1 MDAVLI
7 YLNVNMVLVIHL
19 NLEQNVMTSF
29 ADTVAYRGARPFTG
43 VTTWNPVQVSIHKEL
58 L

>member
-7 YLNVNMVLVIHL
+7 YLNANMVVVIYL
-19 NLEQNVMTSF
+19 NLKPNLMASF